1 VNIHKTYL
9 EQIQQEL
16 KQTPAEYLPA
26 LLSIIYAFRKSVCI
40 NSAEESFRSGWQEM
54 QQGHYEPLPVER
66 GLLTV
71 FEEKVS
77 PSKSPSPVMDKPPT
91 QADFQDLCGILTAQ
105 HGASLEDMERAIL
118 KRTQERFNDCN

>member
-16 KQTPAEYLPA
+16 KQTPAEYLPV
-26 LLSIIYAFRKSVCI
+26 LLSIIHAFRESVCI
-40 NSAEESFRSGWQEM
+40 NSAEENFRNGWQEM
-54 QQGHYEPLPVER
+54 QQGHYEPLPVEH

-71 FEEKVS
+71 FGEKV
-77 PSKSPSPVMDKPPT
+77 SPSPVMDKPPT
-91 QADFQDLCGILTAQ
+91 QANFQDLCGILTAQ
-105 HGASLEDMERAIL
+105 HGASLEDMEQAIL

>member
-40 NSAEESFRSGWQEM
+40 NSAEEIFRSGWQEM
-54 QQGHYEPLPVER
+54 QQGHYEPLLVER
-66 GLLTV
+66 SLLIV

-77 PSKSPSPVMDKPPT
+77 PSKSPS